1 MNACTMQ
8 ELGLPPEEAGEDVL
22 PDAALA
28 LPVFDSRSAATERQ
42 WVLEETPV
50 ALVYN
55 GITHAVML
63 ATPQDLEDFALGFSL
78 SEDIVRDGSDVFDI
92 DITTRADGVEVA
104 IRIAGGALHRLKQA
118 RQMRTGRTGCGL
130 CGVES
135 LAQFSIASPVVGDRT
150 RVRPEAL
157 HRAMA
162 SLPHHQRLHQLTGAA
177 HAAGWADA
185 DGKLLLVRED
195 IGRHNALDKLIGA
208 MVRSGVSPAQG
219 FCVLTSRASY
229 EMVQKAARAGIG
241 LLAAVSAPSA
251 LAVRVAEQAGLTLVG
266 FVRNGQYA
274 AYSHADGCD
283 ARPIRSSCWSS
294 SQSS

>member
-1 MNACTMQ
+1 MNACTML
-8 ELGLPPEEAGEDVL
+8 ELGQADCGEDML
-22 PDAALA
+22 PDTALA
-28 LPVFDSRSAATERQ
+28 LPVFDSRSAATADQ

-78 SEDIVRDGSDVFDI
+78 SEDIVRQGREVFDI
-92 DITTRADGVEVA
+92 DVATRADGVEVA
-104 IRIAGGALHRLKQA
+104 MRITGSALDRLKQA

-135 LAQFSIASPVVGDRT
+135 LAQFSTPSPVLGHRT
-150 RVRPEAL
+150 RVTAAAL

-162 SLPHHQRLHQLTGAA
+162 SLPDHQHLHRLTGAA

-208 MVRSGVSPAQG
+208 MVRSGLSPAQG

-229 EMVQKAARAGIG
+229 EMVQKAARTGIG

-251 LAVRVAEQAGLTLVG
+251 LAVRVAQQAGLTLAG
-266 FVRNGQYA
+266 FVRHGQHA
-274 AYSHADGCD
+274 VYSHAE
-283 ARPIRSSCWSS
+283 RV
-294 SQSS
+294 Q

>member
-1 MNACTMQ
+1 
-8 ELGLPPEEAGEDVL
+8 
-22 PDAALA
+22 
-28 LPVFDSRSAATERQ
+28 
-42 WVLEETPV
+42 
-50 ALVYN
+50 VYN

-63 ATPQDLEDFALGFSL
+63 ATPRDLEDFALGFSL
-78 SEDIVRDGSDVFDI
+78 SEDIVRRRRDVFDI
-92 DITTRADGVEVA
+92 DIATREDGVEVA
-104 IRIAGGALHRLKQA
+104 MRIAGSAMDRLKQA
-118 RQMRTGRTGCGL
+118 RHARTGRTGCGL

-135 LAQFSIASPVVGDRT
+135 LAQFSTLSPVIGHRT
-150 RVRPEAL
+150 RVKAAAV

-177 HAAGWADA
+177 HAAGWADV

-208 MVRSGVSPAQG
+208 MVRSGMSPTQG

-241 LLAAVSAPSA
+241 LIAAVSAPSA
-251 LAVRVAEQAGLTLVG
+251 LAVRVAEQAGLTLAG

-274 AYSHADGCD
+274 VYSHADRVG
-283 ARPIRSSCWSS
+283 
-294 SQSS
+294 

>member
-1 MNACTMQ
+1 MNACTMR
-8 ELGLPPEEAGEDVL
+8 ELGLAQDAGEDSL
-22 PDAALA
+22 PDTALA
-28 LPVFDSRSAATERQ
+28 LPVFDSRSAATAAQ

-78 SEDIVRDGSDVFDI
+78 SEDIVRHGREVFDI
-92 DITTRADGVEVA
+92 DVTTRADGVEVA
-104 IRIAGGALHRLKQA
+104 IRIDGNALHRLKQA
-118 RQMRTGRTGCGL
+118 RHMRTGRTGCGL

-135 LAQFSIASPVVGDRT
+135 LAQFSASTPVVAHPT
-150 RVRPEAL
+150 RVSAAAL

-162 SLPHHQRLHQLTGAA
+162 ALPQYQPLHQLTGAA

-185 DGKLLLVRED
+185 DGKLVLVRED

-208 MVRSGVSPAQG
+208 LVRSGRSPADG
-219 FCVLTSRASY
+219 FCVITSRASY

-241 LLAAVSAPSA
+241 LVAAVSAPSA
-251 LAVRVAEQAGLTLVG
+251 LAVRVAEQAGLTLAG
-266 FVRNGQYA
+266 FVRHGQHA
-274 AYSHADGCD
+274 IYSHPDKM
-283 ARPIRSSCWSS
+283 
-294 SQSS
+294 Q

>member
-1 MNACTMQ
+1 MNACTML
-8 ELGLPPEEAGEDVL
+8 ELGLADCGEEML
-22 PDAALA
+22 PHTALA
-28 LPVFDSRSAATERQ
+28 LPVFDSRNATTADQ

-78 SEDIVRDGSDVFDI
+78 SEDIVRDRRDVFDI
-92 DITTRADGVEVA
+92 EVTSRADGVEVA
-104 IRIAGGALHRLKQA
+104 MRIAGSALQRLKQT
-118 RQMRTGRTGCGL
+118 RHMRTGRTGCGL

-135 LAQFSIASPVVGDRT
+135 LAQFSTPSPVVADRT
-150 RVRPEAL
+150 RVRAAAL

-162 SLPHHQRLHQLTGAA
+162 SLPDHQHLHQLTGAA

-251 LAVRVAEQAGLTLVG
+251 LAVRVAEQAGLTLAG

-274 AYSHADGCD
+274 AYSHPDRLG
-283 ARPIRSSCWSS
+283 
-294 SQSS
+294 

>member
-1 MNACTMQ
+1 MNACTRL
-8 ELGLPPEEAGEDVL
+8 ELGLADCAQETL
-22 PDAALA
+22 PDTALA
-28 LPVFDSRSAATERQ
+28 LPVYDTRNATTADQ

-50 ALVYN
+50 ALAYN

-78 SEDIVRDGSDVFDI
+78 SEDIVRDRRDVFEI
-92 DITTRADGVEVA
+92 DIAARAQGVEVA
-104 IRIAGGALHRLKQA
+104 LRIAGSALHRLKQT

-135 LAQFSIASPVVGDRT
+135 LAQFSTPSPVVADRT
-150 RVRPEAL
+150 RVRAAAL

-162 SLPHHQRLHQLTGAA
+162 SLPDHQRLHQLTGAA

-208 MVRSGVSPAQG
+208 MACSGLPPAQG

-241 LLAAVSAPSA
+241 LVAAVSAPSA
-251 LAVRVAEQAGLTLVG
+251 LAVRVAQQAGLTLAG
-266 FVRNGQYA
+266 FVRNGQHA
-274 AYSHADGCD
+274 VYSHID
-283 ARPIRSSCWSS
+283 RVE
-294 SQSS
+294 